1 VYRPPKPAA
10 YTPANL
16 SPEGPH
22 HEVKEARNPKLLG
35 PITFRYPSAFEE
47 VLIGARA
54 VEIASA
60 GRATPVALEA
70 LPLRARLMAEAIATL
85 EYVIR
90 TAPEGWYAKGADGKP
105 VLAPG
110 LIGEGDED
118 LILEV
123 YEAYLRWKEAFR
135 ERPSGASEPG
145 PAQAVVPGSE
155 PDGGAGP
162 VADDDS

>member
-1 VYRPPKPAA
+1 M
-10 YTPANL
+10 
-16 SPEGPH
+16 
-22 HEVKEARNPKLLG
+22 G

-110 LIGEGDED
+110 LIGEGMRTSSWRSTRPTCAGKRRFENV
-118 LILEV
+118 LLEPQNLARLKLW
-123 YEAYLRWKEAFR
+123 YRA
-135 ERPSGASEPG
+135 ASLM
-145 PAQAVVPGSE
+145 
-155 PDGGAGP
+155 GGWTRGG
-162 VADDDS
+162 